1 MISKNT
7 TNVKEKEKIP
17 NIVKRIKL
25 KRQTKLICTLDEK
38 WNNYESISK

>member
-1 MISKNT
+1 MENNKCINESIT
-7 TNVKEKEKIP
+7 R
-17 NIVKRIKL
+17 RIKF